1 MKFLPT
7 TSFLAI
13 AATLATTTVASM
25 AAIQNFATPSAKL
38 SVTATLIAKG
48 ETTPLAKKL
57 QGKPVVVDIY
67 ASWCPGC
74 KNIAPTLS
82 QLKKQ
87 YGTKAS
93 FVVLNVTD
101 AKTTKA
107 SMKMAAELG
116 LTSFF
121 NANKSKTSTVA
132 IIDPATGKI
141 MQQFQNNAEITEYSS
156 VLDLAIAQGRGG
168 DAMKKPDAMSNG
180 DAMKKPN
187 AMGSGDAM
195 KKPDAMGNGDAMKKP
210 DAMGNGDAMKKP

>member
-7 TSFLAI
+7 ASILAI
-13 AATLATTTVASM
+13 AATLVTTTVASM
-25 AAIQNFATPSAKL
+25 AAIQNLSTPAAKL
-38 SVTATLIAKG
+38 SAPATLIAKG
-48 ETTPLAKKL
+48 ENSPLAKKL

-82 QLKKQ
+82 QLKQQ

-93 FVVLNVTD
+93 FVVLDVTD
-101 AKTTKA
+101 AKTTKS
-107 SMKMAAELG
+107 SMKMAKELG

-156 VLDLAIAQGRGG
+156 VLDTAIAQGRGG
-168 DAMKKPDAMSNG
+168 DAMKKP
-180 DAMKKPN
+180 
-187 AMGSGDAM
+187 
-195 KKPDAMGNGDAMKKP
+195 
-210 DAMGNGDAMKKP
+210 

>member
-7 TSFLAI
+7 TSILAI

-25 AAIQNFATPSAKL
+25 AAIQNLSTSSQKL
-38 SVTATLIAKG
+38 PAPATLIAKG
-48 ETTPLAKKL
+48 ETSPLAKKL

-82 QLKKQ
+82 QLKQQ

-93 FVVLNVTD
+93 FVVLDVTN

-107 SMKMAAELG
+107 AMKMATELG

-121 NANKSKTSTVA
+121 NANKSKTATVA
-132 IIDPATGKI
+132 IIDPANGKI
-141 MQQFQNNAEITEYSS
+141 MRQFQNNADIAEYSG

-168 DAMKKPDAMSNG
+168 DAMKKTDAMSHGDAMKKTDTMGHG
-180 DAMKKPN
+180 DAMKKP
-187 AMGSGDAM
+187 
-195 KKPDAMGNGDAMKKP
+195 
-210 DAMGNGDAMKKP
+210 

>member
-7 TSFLAI
+7 TSLLAI

-25 AAIQNFATPSAKL
+25 AAIQNLSTPSVTL
-38 SVTATLIAKG
+38 STPAILIAKG
-48 ETTPLAKKL
+48 ETSPLAKKL

-67 ASWCPGC
+67 ATWCPGC

-82 QLKKQ
+82 QLRQQ

-93 FVVLNVTD
+93 FVVLNVTN

-107 SMKMAAELG
+107 SMKIAKELG

-121 NANKSKTSTVA
+121 NANKSKTATVA

-141 MQQFQNNAEITEYSS
+141 MQQFQNNAEIAEYSS

-168 DAMKKPDAMSNG
+168 DAMKKTDAMSHGDMMKKPDAMGHGDAMKKPDAMSNG
-180 DAMKKPN
+180 DAMKKP
-187 AMGSGDAM
+187 
-195 KKPDAMGNGDAMKKP
+195 
-210 DAMGNGDAMKKP
+210 

>member
-7 TSFLAI
+7 TSILTI
-13 AATLATTTVASM
+13 AVTLATTVAAM
-25 AAIQNFATPSAKL
+25 ASIANLSTPSVKPPAPIT
-38 SVTATLIAKG
+38 SISKG
-48 ETTPLAKKL
+48 ETAPLAQKL

-82 QLKKQ
+82 QLKQQ
-87 YGTKAS
+87 YSTKAS
-93 FVVLNVTD
+93 FVVFDVTD

-107 SMKMAAELG
+107 SMKMAEELG

-156 VLDLAIAQGRGG
+156 VLDTAIAQGRGG
-168 DAMKKPDAMSNG
+168 DAMKKPDG
-180 DAMKKPN
+180 MKKP
-187 AMGSGDAM
+187 
-195 KKPDAMGNGDAMKKP
+195 
-210 DAMGNGDAMKKP
+210 

>member
-7 TSFLAI
+7 ASILAI

-25 AAIQNFATPSAKL
+25 AAIQNLATPSAKL
-38 SVTATLIAKG
+38 PVTATLIAQG

-107 SMKMAAELG
+107 SMKMATELG

-121 NANKSKTSTVA
+121 NANKSKTATVA

-180 DAMKKPN
+180 DAMKKP
-187 AMGSGDAM
+187 
-195 KKPDAMGNGDAMKKP
+195 
-210 DAMGNGDAMKKP
+210 

>member
-1 MKFLPT
+1 MKLLPA
-7 TSFLAI
+7 TSVLAI
-13 AATLATTTVASM
+13 AATLFATTVGSM
-25 AAIQNFATPSAKL
+25 AAIQTLSTPSVKL
-38 SVTATLIAKG
+38 PVSTTSIAEGK
-48 ETTPLAKKL
+48 TSPLAQKL

-82 QLKKQ
+82 QLKQQ

-93 FVVLNVTD
+93 FVVFDVTD

-107 SMKMAAELG
+107 SMKMAEELG

-156 VLDLAIAQGRGG
+156 VLNLAIGKGHNG
-168 DAMKKPDAMSNG
+168 DAMKKPDAMSHG
-180 DAMKKPN
+180 DAMKKP
-187 AMGSGDAM
+187 
-195 KKPDAMGNGDAMKKP
+195 
-210 DAMGNGDAMKKP
+210 

>member
-7 TSFLAI
+7 TSILAI
-13 AATLATTTVASM
+13 AVTLATTTVGSI
-25 AAIQNFATPSAKL
+25 AAIHNLATSSAKL
-38 SVTATLIAKG
+38 PATATLIAKG
-48 ETTPLAKKL
+48 ETPLAKKL
-57 QGKPVVVDIY
+57 QGKPVVVDVY
-67 ASWCPGC
+67 ATWCPGC

-82 QLKKQ
+82 QLKQQ

-121 NANKSKTSTVA
+121 NTNKSKTATVA

-141 MQQFQNNAEITEYSS
+141 MKQFQNNAEITEYSS
-156 VLDLAIAQGRGG
+156 VLDRSIAQMSHG
-168 DAMKKPDAMSNG
+168 DAMGHG
-180 DAMKKPN
+180 DM
-187 AMGSGDAM
+187 M
-195 KKPDAMGNGDAMKKP
+195 KKPDAMGNSDTMKKP
-210 DAMGNGDAMKKP
+210 

>member
-7 TSFLAI
+7 STILAI
-13 AATLATTTVASM
+13 AATLSATTFGAV
-25 AAIQNFATPSAKL
+25 AAIQNISTPSAKL
-38 SVTATLIAKG
+38 PAPATLIAKG
-48 ETTPLAKKL
+48 ETSPLAKKL

-67 ASWCPGC
+67 ATWCPAC

-82 QLKKQ
+82 QLRQQ

-107 SMKMAAELG
+107 SMKMATELG

-121 NANKSKTSTVA
+121 NANKSKTATVA

-141 MQQFQNNAEITEYSS
+141 IKQFYNNAEIADYNS
-156 VLDLAIAQGRGG
+156 VLDRAIAQGRGG
-168 DAMKKPDAMSNG
+168 DAMGHGDMMKKPDAMSHG
-180 DAMKKPN
+180 DAM
-187 AMGSGDAM
+187 GHGDAM
-195 KKPDAMGNGDAMKKP
+195 KKPDAMGHGDAMKKP
-210 DAMGNGDAMKKP
+210 

>member
-7 TSFLAI
+7 TSILAI
-13 AATLATTTVASM
+13 ATTLAATTVTSM
-25 AAIQNFATPSAKL
+25 AAIQNLATPSAKL
-38 SVTATLIAKG
+38 PITATLIAKG
-48 ETTPLAKKL
+48 ETSPLAQKL

-82 QLKKQ
+82 QLKQQ

-93 FVVLNVTD
+93 FVVLDVTD

-107 SMKMAAELG
+107 SMKMANALG
-116 LTSFF
+116 LSSFF
-121 NANKSKTSTVA
+121 QANKSKTSTVA

-141 MQQFQNNAEITEYSS
+141 MKQFQNNAEITNYIS

-168 DAMKKPDAMSNG
+168 N
-180 DAMKKPN
+180 
-187 AMGSGDAM
+187 AM
-195 KKPDAMGNGDAMKKP
+195 KKPDAMGNGDAMKKT
-210 DAMGNGDAMKKP
+210 DAMSNGDAMKKP

>member
-1 MKFLPT
+1 MKFLST
-7 TSFLAI
+7 TSILAI
-13 AATLATTTVASM
+13 TVTLSTTTVGSM
-25 AAIQNFATPSAKL
+25 AASQNLSTPSAKPP
-38 SVTATLIAKG
+38 VPATLIAQDQ
-48 ETTPLAKKL
+48 TSRLAQKL

-82 QLKKQ
+82 QLKQQ
-87 YGTKAS
+87 YSTKAS
-93 FVVLNVTD
+93 FVVFDVTD

-107 SMKMAAELG
+107 SMKMAQELG

-141 MQQFQNNAEITEYSS
+141 IKQFQNNAEIAEYSS
-156 VLDLAIAQGRGG
+156 VLNLAIDQDRGG

-180 DAMKKPN
+180 DAMKKT
-187 AMGSGDAM
+187 DAM
-195 KKPDAMGNGDAMKKP
+195 KKP
-210 DAMGNGDAMKKP
+210 